1 MGKIIVG
8 QSTNFLC
15 FSMIDF
21 NYFPKNIDINSFFYT
36 GRVFM
41 IETITKV
48 IKIHEN

>member
-21 NYFPKNIDINSFFYT
+21 NYLKLIFSLFPQAT
-36 GRVFM
+36 
-41 IETITKV
+41 
-48 IKIHEN
+48 